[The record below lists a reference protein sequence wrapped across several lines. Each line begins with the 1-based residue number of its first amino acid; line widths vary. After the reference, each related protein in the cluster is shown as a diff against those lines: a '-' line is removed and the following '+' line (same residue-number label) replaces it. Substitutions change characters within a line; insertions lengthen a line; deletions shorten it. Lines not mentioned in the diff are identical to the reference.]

1 MIVKKRENKKWYFY
15 RIYKDTMTN
24 KYKDYKRLDFKP
36 KQESKF
42 TESEFLKTF
51 LIHPKRKLSDSS
63 YNSLVNKINK
73 HIRPYFDNTD
83 IKDIKTWKDETNAK
97 NHSQKYKRDIFI
109 ILSTIFNFS
118 EKYYETDNNCLE
130 IEENFKDPAEH
141 KKKMLF
147 WTIKEF

>member
-51 LIHPKRKLSDSS
+51 LIHPKRK
-63 YNSLVNKINK
+63 
-73 HIRPYFDNTD
+73 
-83 IKDIKTWKDETNAK
+83 
-97 NHSQKYKRDIFI
+97 
-109 ILSTIFNFS
+109 
-118 EKYYETDNNCLE
+118 
-130 IEENFKDPAEH
+130 
-141 KKKMLF
+141 
-147 WTIKEF
+147 